1 MSKENNTELMHNLIK
16 SLEENDAEKA
26 LSLCTEDVT
35 FVTPYGSFTG
45 KEEVGNYFKWMFNA
59 MHGIKFT
66 KTGVGFLVQGDKG
79 VDEHIVTGV
88 HDGVPIEFLAICT
101 YQFSNGK
108 IKEMRDAFDRLTM
121 ANQAVKGWLPKKMV
135 GAIVQKTSKGLD

>member
-1 MSKENNTELMHNLIK
+1 MSDESNTALMHSLIK

-35 FVTPYGSFTG
+35 FVTPYGRFKG

-59 MHGIKFT
+59 MQGIKFT
-66 KTGVGFLVQGDKG
+66 KAGVEFLVQGDKG

-88 HDGVPIEFLAICT
+88 HDGVPVEFLAICT

-121 ANQAVKGWLPKKMV
+121 ADQAVKGWLPKKMI
-135 GAIVQKTSKGLD
+135 GTIVQKTRDGLG